1 MFNQYQPFYEVRQE
15 KPPKNNRPSW
25 GTVILIAL
33 ITAILGGVLGAGFI
47 SYFGTSW
54 LPELNLPLPGK
65 NTQTVSGTVQADE
78 AVSDPAALQAQLDA
92 LQETVNALKSGSSAG
107 TQVETMQVEISSQVT
122 RVVEEVAPAVVTI
135 TAVIPGTMTYFGRTS
150 DSTSMGSGVIISE
163 DGYIL
168 TNNHVISAGNDYYV
182 ELADGTVLQAQL
194 VSADS
199 FSDLAILK
207 VEGQMPAVARLGN
220 SDLLKVGE
228 TAIAIGSPL
237 GNFKNTVTVGVISG
251 TGRYLD
257 STNGYQMENLIQTD
271 AAINQGNSG
280 GPLVNLAGEVI
291 GINVMIVRGSSY
303 SSATAEGLGFAI
315 PANTAKLISEQII
328 QTGAFSRPVLGIRW
342 AEITTR
348 MARAYRLP
356 TEHGVYIMDISSGG
370 PADSAGL
377 QVDDIIIRIGD
388 YTIAENGSFYNC
400 LFKYSP
406 GDTVEVEVYRG
417 SETRVFTV
425 TLAGDADNNNTT
437 RL

>member
-1 MFNQYQPFYEVRQE
+1 MYNQYQPYYEVRQD
-15 KPPKNNRPSW
+15 KPNRNKNNGPSW
-25 GTVILIAL
+25 GTVLLIAL
-33 ITAILGGVLGAGFI
+33 IAAILGGFIGGAVGGNQDMHF
-47 SYFGTSW
+47 
-54 LPELNLPLPGK
+54 LNLPFINNEKSVETPQ
-65 NTQTVSGTVQADE
+65 NTVDVSEINALQNQVRDLQIKVDELGTVPTTGHLEAD
-78 AVSDPAALQAQLDA
+78 
-92 LQETVNALKSGSSAG
+92 TVE
-107 TQVETMQVEISSQVT
+107 VSSQIT

-168 TNNHVISAGNDYYV
+168 TNNHVISEGREYYA
-182 ELADGTVLQAQL
+182 ELANGTVLQAQL
-194 VSADS
+194 ISADS
-199 FSDLAILK
+199 FSDLAVLK
-207 VEGQMPAVARLGN
+207 VEGTVPAVAKLGN
-220 SDLLKVGE
+220 SDLLKPGE

-237 GNFKNTVTVGVISG
+237 GNFKNTVTVGVISA
-251 TGRYLD
+251 TGRFLE
-257 STNGYQMENLIQTD
+257 SSNGYQMENLIQTD
-271 AAINQGNSG
+271 TAINQGNSG

-315 PANTAKLISEQII
+315 PSNTAKLISDQII
-328 QTGAFSRPVLGIRW
+328 QNGAFSRPVLGIRW
-342 AEITTR
+342 TEITAR

-356 TEHGVYIMDISSGG
+356 TDSGVYIMEITPGG
-370 PADSAGL
+370 PAERGGL

-406 GDTVEVEVYRG
+406 GDTVEIEVYRG
-417 SETRVFTV
+417 SVTKTFVV
-425 TLAGDADNNNTT
+425 TLAGDADRVNVT